1 MTRSRALLIVVASLA
16 VTCPISAQDR
26 RRPNNGNGPPRP
38 EVVTPNEGERI
49 AWYGTLAS
57 ARTESKRTG
66 KPILFVSAA
75 PHCGTTP
82 GVW

>member
-1 MTRSRALLIVVASLA
+1 MNRSSALTAIAGILALASPVL
-16 VTCPISAQDR
+16 AQDR
-26 RRPNNGNGPPRP
+26 RRPNNGNGPPKP
-38 EVVTPNEGERI
+38 ELVSPREGNRV

-57 ARTESKRTG
+57 ARAEAKRTG
-66 KPILFVSAA
+66 KPIMFVSAA